1 MFVVAFV
8 IIVCLEDNYW
18 FKNHNNKPKK
28 NNENI
33 DRNIISTIISM
44 ESLNIFSNF

>member
-28 NNENI
+28 NNENMI
-33 DRNIISTIISM
+33 NVISTIISM